1 MIKYIKTDWPE
12 YQEFMERPDFH
23 ERCFFCAEDNSYFIP
38 EDLYNEID
46 DKLEFPKKYEDTNL
60 GTIVCY
66 ETRN

>member
-1 MIKYIKTDWPE
+1 MTKYICVEWPE
-12 YQEFMERPDFH
+12 YQ
-23 ERCFFCAEDNSYFIP
+23 FFIEHPRFEEDCYYCSDENVYFIP

-46 DKLEFPKKYEDTNL
+46 DKLEFPKKYGDTNL